1 MLALGVRILAS
12 SFFSSSETE
21 IQPSF
26 STFSLEPN
34 VIEQFF
40 SF

>member
-1 MLALGVRILAS
+1 MLALGVGILAS

-26 STFSLEPN
+26 PLSRLNLMS
-34 VIEQFF
+34 
-40 SF
+40 